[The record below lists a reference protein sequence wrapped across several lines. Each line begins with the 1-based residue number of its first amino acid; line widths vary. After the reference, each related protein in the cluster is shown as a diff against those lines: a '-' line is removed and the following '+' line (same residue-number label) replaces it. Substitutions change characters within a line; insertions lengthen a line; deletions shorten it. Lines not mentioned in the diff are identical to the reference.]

1 MKVKCID
8 NKRLQS
14 KLTIGKIYNVITI
27 HNNIWKEGNFLDCY
41 YIECDDKKC
50 RSYPK
55 YRFEL
60 IKGE

>member
-8 NKRLQS
+8 N
-14 KLTIGKIYNVITI
+14 
-27 HNNIWKEGNFLDCY
+27 IWKEGALRDCY
-41 YIECDDKKC
+41 HIECDDKKC